1 MDGNMVSI
9 NDSDELKGFREGRK
23 TVLIFMLLPDEVH
36 PIETA
41 LEAECFVVV
50 ISRKQ

>member
-1 MDGNMVSI
+1 MKGIRDGRKITVSI
-9 NDSDELKGFREGRK
+9 Y
-23 TVLIFMLLPDEVH
+23 MLLPDEVH